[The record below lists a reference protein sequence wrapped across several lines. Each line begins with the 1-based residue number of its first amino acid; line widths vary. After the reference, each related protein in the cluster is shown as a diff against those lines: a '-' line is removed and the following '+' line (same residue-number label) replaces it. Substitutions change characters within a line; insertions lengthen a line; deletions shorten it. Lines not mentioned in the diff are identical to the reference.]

1 MDLRANEE
9 MGHNNE
15 LTMTEE
21 RKITSTPVMEFYRDK
36 CVLITGGTG
45 FIGRLLI
52 EKLLRINVRQ
62 IILLSR
68 PKKGKTAQ
76 QRCDDLF
83 SSIVFMNLKK
93 DCPNFID
100 RVKLVDADLQH
111 PSLGL
116 SDESIEYIV
125 NNAQIVLHAASDVR
139 FDQAL
144 KKAIEVN
151 VRGTRDLLRIAEKI
165 VNLELFVYISTAY
178 SNCPQGLIKEQFY
191 TPPSEPEKMI
201 QLVEAMDERFE
212 EHMNKTVN
220 DFIHPWPNTYVYTKA
235 LTEDV
240 VRQYGELLPIAV
252 VRPSIVIATNEEP
265 IGGWTDNIYGLN
277 GVIAGIALGIIR
289 IMHVDDNNK
298 ADIIPADIVVN
309 AVLAAGWQTYV
320 ERFIYHHLR
329 KSDRPLPEAKT
340 NGELKGVA
348 KPRTKIYNCVTG
360 NDNPISYQKI
370 YEYSIEVG
378 KHCPP
383 KKSLWIVC
391 HNTTTN
397 KYMYE
402 FYKLIYHLLPA
413 LLIDTYLRVIRR
425 TPRVMDLYRKVHKFA
440 TVIEYFANGR
450 WTFENDN
457 MKSLREKLSPDD
469 QIMFPCN
476 IQKIEWAD
484 YFWTYI
490 HGLRKHIAN
499 EPLEN
504 LDEAIKR
511 HKQMR
516 IVHYFILAAYYS
528 VWALMF
534 YYLFKAVGMLV
545 SISKMS
551 LQEFKENH
559 SAVKDFYEGKT
570 VLLTGGS
577 GFLGKLFIEKW
588 IKCGVREIL
597 LLLRAKKGITPEER
611 LKALLKKE
619 AVFVNYQQQ
628 PELYLSKLKVIEG
641 DISKPGLAISNDDLD
656 YVIKNTN
663 IILHSAADVRFDASM
678 KESVETNVRGTDHL
692 LKIAENCE
700 NLEVFVHVSSAFSQ
714 CIHETVEEK
723 FYKPNIDPLELIKL
737 IENEPHLDEFEAVSK
752 KIVEPWP
759 NTYAFTKALA
769 EEVVRQRR
777 TKLPIAIV
785 RPSIVTSTYADPIPG
800 WTDNFYGFNGVVSGA
815 GTGVLRIFH
824 IHDEYKANIIPADIV
839 INGTLV
845 AAYYAAKHPQEE
857 NVFNCTMDENYTTW
871 GDIRNDCLSQKGV
884 VAVKKSLWIPTY
896 NTTRYYYVA
905 SFLQIF
911 YHLIPAVFF
920 DLIMRFRG
928 EKPQILRLYRKVHR
942 FSDVLRFFT
951 NHQFKFATKRMRHV
965 LDGMEIVDRYL
976 FPCDMKSVVW
986 SKFGVN
992 HIRGCRVYL
1001 LGEPWDTNE
1010 EALRIHKRRQL
1021 IHWCML
1027 GLIYS
1032 CYVVVALRLLEAAG
1046 VPDLRSF
1053 VGCTEF
1059 SRIF

>member
-1 MDLRANEE
+1 MDLRASAES
-9 MGHNNE
+9 GHNNE

-68 PKKGKTAQ
+68 PKKGKTTQ

-93 DCPNFID
+93 DCPTFIE

-277 GVIAGIALGIIR
+277 GVIAGVALGIIR

-309 AVLAAGWQTYV
+309 TVLAAGWQTYV

-329 KSDRPLPEAKT
+329 KGDRPLPEAKS

-370 YEYSIEVG
+370 YKYSIEVG

-397 KYMYE
+397 KYLYE
-402 FYKLIYHLLPA
+402 FYKVIYHLLPA

-457 MKSLREKLSPDD
+457 LKSLREKLSPDD
-469 QIMFPCN
+469 QIMFQCN

-528 VWALMF
+528 IWALLIF
-534 YYLFKAVGMLV
+534 YLCKAVGMLV
-545 SISKMS
+545 
-551 LQEFKENH
+551 F
-559 SAVKDFYEGKT
+559 
-570 VLLTGGS
+570 
-577 GFLGKLFIEKW
+577 
-588 IKCGVREIL
+588 
-597 LLLRAKKGITPEER
+597 
-611 LKALLKKE
+611 
-619 AVFVNYQQQ
+619 
-628 PELYLSKLKVIEG
+628 
-641 DISKPGLAISNDDLD
+641 
-656 YVIKNTN
+656 
-663 IILHSAADVRFDASM
+663 
-678 KESVETNVRGTDHL
+678 
-692 LKIAENCE
+692 
-700 NLEVFVHVSSAFSQ
+700 
-714 CIHETVEEK
+714 
-723 FYKPNIDPLELIKL
+723 
-737 IENEPHLDEFEAVSK
+737 
-752 KIVEPWP
+752 
-759 NTYAFTKALA
+759 
-769 EEVVRQRR
+769 
-777 TKLPIAIV
+777 
-785 RPSIVTSTYADPIPG
+785 
-800 WTDNFYGFNGVVSGA
+800 
-815 GTGVLRIFH
+815 
-824 IHDEYKANIIPADIV
+824 
-839 INGTLV
+839 
-845 AAYYAAKHPQEE
+845 
-857 NVFNCTMDENYTTW
+857 
-871 GDIRNDCLSQKGV
+871 
-884 VAVKKSLWIPTY
+884 
-896 NTTRYYYVA
+896 
-905 SFLQIF
+905 
-911 YHLIPAVFF
+911 
-920 DLIMRFRG
+920 
-928 EKPQILRLYRKVHR
+928 
-942 FSDVLRFFT
+942 
-951 NHQFKFATKRMRHV
+951 
-965 LDGMEIVDRYL
+965 
-976 FPCDMKSVVW
+976 
-986 SKFGVN
+986 
-992 HIRGCRVYL
+992 
-1001 LGEPWDTNE
+1001 
-1010 EALRIHKRRQL
+1010 
-1021 IHWCML
+1021 
-1027 GLIYS
+1027 
-1032 CYVVVALRLLEAAG
+1032 
-1046 VPDLRSF
+1046 
-1053 VGCTEF
+1053 
-1059 SRIF
+1059 

>member
-1 MDLRANEE
+1 MDLRASAES
-9 MGHNNE
+9 GHNNE

-52 EKLLRINVRQ
+52 EKLLRVIGDYAVMKGLTCNQTVGRSVKAKFKINVRQ

-68 PKKGKTAQ
+68 PKKGKTTQ

-93 DCPNFID
+93 DCPTFIE

-277 GVIAGIALGIIR
+277 GVIAGVALGIIR

-309 AVLAAGWQTYV
+309 TVLAAGWQTYV
-320 ERFIYHHLR
+320 ER
-329 KSDRPLPEAKT
+329 KGDRPLPEAKT

-370 YEYSIEVG
+370 YKYSIEVG

-397 KYMYE
+397 KYLYE
-402 FYKLIYHLLPA
+402 FYKVIYHLLPA

-457 MKSLREKLSPDD
+457 LKSLREKLSPDD
-469 QIMFPCN
+469 QIMFQCN

-528 VWALMF
+528 IWALLIF
-534 YYLFKAVGMLV
+534 YLCKAVGMLV
-545 SISKMS
+545 
-551 LQEFKENH
+551 F
-559 SAVKDFYEGKT
+559 
-570 VLLTGGS
+570 
-577 GFLGKLFIEKW
+577 
-588 IKCGVREIL
+588 
-597 LLLRAKKGITPEER
+597 
-611 LKALLKKE
+611 
-619 AVFVNYQQQ
+619 
-628 PELYLSKLKVIEG
+628 
-641 DISKPGLAISNDDLD
+641 
-656 YVIKNTN
+656 
-663 IILHSAADVRFDASM
+663 
-678 KESVETNVRGTDHL
+678 
-692 LKIAENCE
+692 
-700 NLEVFVHVSSAFSQ
+700 
-714 CIHETVEEK
+714 
-723 FYKPNIDPLELIKL
+723 
-737 IENEPHLDEFEAVSK
+737 
-752 KIVEPWP
+752 
-759 NTYAFTKALA
+759 
-769 EEVVRQRR
+769 
-777 TKLPIAIV
+777 
-785 RPSIVTSTYADPIPG
+785 
-800 WTDNFYGFNGVVSGA
+800 
-815 GTGVLRIFH
+815 
-824 IHDEYKANIIPADIV
+824 
-839 INGTLV
+839 
-845 AAYYAAKHPQEE
+845 
-857 NVFNCTMDENYTTW
+857 
-871 GDIRNDCLSQKGV
+871 
-884 VAVKKSLWIPTY
+884 
-896 NTTRYYYVA
+896 
-905 SFLQIF
+905 
-911 YHLIPAVFF
+911 
-920 DLIMRFRG
+920 
-928 EKPQILRLYRKVHR
+928 
-942 FSDVLRFFT
+942 
-951 NHQFKFATKRMRHV
+951 
-965 LDGMEIVDRYL
+965 
-976 FPCDMKSVVW
+976 
-986 SKFGVN
+986 
-992 HIRGCRVYL
+992 
-1001 LGEPWDTNE
+1001 
-1010 EALRIHKRRQL
+1010 
-1021 IHWCML
+1021 
-1027 GLIYS
+1027 
-1032 CYVVVALRLLEAAG
+1032 
-1046 VPDLRSF
+1046 
-1053 VGCTEF
+1053 
-1059 SRIF
+1059 

>member
-1 MDLRANEE
+1 MDLRANVETS
-9 MGHNNE
+9 HNNE

-21 RKITSTPVMEFYRDK
+21 RKITTTPVMEFYRDK

-68 PKKGKTAQ
+68 PKKGKTVQ

-83 SSIVFMNLKK
+83 GSVVFMNLKK
-93 DCPNFID
+93 DCPTFVE

-178 SNCPQGLIKEQFY
+178 SNCPQTLIKEQFY
-191 TPPSEPEKMI
+191 TPPCDPEKMI

-265 IGGWTDNIYGLN
+265 ISGWTDNIYGLN
-277 GVIAGIALGIIR
+277 GVIAGVALGIIR

-309 AVLAAGWQTYV
+309 AVLAAGWQTHV

-329 KSDRPLPEAKT
+329 KLDRPLPEAKAS
-340 NGELKGVA
+340 GELKGAV
-348 KPRTKIYNCVTG
+348 KPRAKIYNCVTG

-391 HNTTTN
+391 HNTTQN

-402 FYKLIYHLLPA
+402 FYKLLYHLLPA
-413 LLIDTYLRVIRR
+413 FLIDTYLRAIRR
-425 TPRVMDLYRKVHKFA
+425 TPRIMDLYRKVHKFA
-440 TVIEYFANGR
+440 TVISYFANGR
-450 WTFENDN
+450 WEFESDN
-457 MKSLREKLSPDD
+457 MKMLRERLTPDD

-476 IQKIEWAD
+476 IKKIEWTE

-504 LDEAIKR
+504 LNEAIKR

-516 IVHYFILAAYYS
+516 IVHFFILAAYYS
-528 VWALMF
+528 LLALLAF
-534 YYLFKAVGMLV
+534 YLCKAVGMLV
-545 SISKMS
+545 
-551 LQEFKENH
+551 F
-559 SAVKDFYEGKT
+559 
-570 VLLTGGS
+570 
-577 GFLGKLFIEKW
+577 
-588 IKCGVREIL
+588 
-597 LLLRAKKGITPEER
+597 
-611 LKALLKKE
+611 
-619 AVFVNYQQQ
+619 
-628 PELYLSKLKVIEG
+628 
-641 DISKPGLAISNDDLD
+641 
-656 YVIKNTN
+656 
-663 IILHSAADVRFDASM
+663 
-678 KESVETNVRGTDHL
+678 
-692 LKIAENCE
+692 
-700 NLEVFVHVSSAFSQ
+700 
-714 CIHETVEEK
+714 
-723 FYKPNIDPLELIKL
+723 
-737 IENEPHLDEFEAVSK
+737 
-752 KIVEPWP
+752 
-759 NTYAFTKALA
+759 
-769 EEVVRQRR
+769 
-777 TKLPIAIV
+777 
-785 RPSIVTSTYADPIPG
+785 
-800 WTDNFYGFNGVVSGA
+800 
-815 GTGVLRIFH
+815 
-824 IHDEYKANIIPADIV
+824 
-839 INGTLV
+839 
-845 AAYYAAKHPQEE
+845 
-857 NVFNCTMDENYTTW
+857 
-871 GDIRNDCLSQKGV
+871 
-884 VAVKKSLWIPTY
+884 
-896 NTTRYYYVA
+896 
-905 SFLQIF
+905 
-911 YHLIPAVFF
+911 
-920 DLIMRFRG
+920 
-928 EKPQILRLYRKVHR
+928 
-942 FSDVLRFFT
+942 
-951 NHQFKFATKRMRHV
+951 
-965 LDGMEIVDRYL
+965 
-976 FPCDMKSVVW
+976 
-986 SKFGVN
+986 
-992 HIRGCRVYL
+992 
-1001 LGEPWDTNE
+1001 
-1010 EALRIHKRRQL
+1010 
-1021 IHWCML
+1021 
-1027 GLIYS
+1027 
-1032 CYVVVALRLLEAAG
+1032 
-1046 VPDLRSF
+1046 
-1053 VGCTEF
+1053 
-1059 SRIF
+1059 